1 MARARSFALGRKV
14 CSSKRFHYGG
24 RPTHDEVGAG
34 IDDDLVEALGVL
46 VESFN
51 GDVALSPFGRF
62 AVGAFLQGIVEKQ
75 IALATRFRAEPALAE
90 RAIRRPIFVAGLPRT
105 GTTLLHNL
113 LSQAPQTLAL
123 RTGNSPP
130 RRGNYS
136 SAFNAVR
143 NQVGSSRVAAMGER
157 EHARPQEVHPI
168 AAENNEEC
176 TLLLMNSLTNVGF
189 QLLAPLVRYDQW
201 LRQLSPARLTAV
213 YELHRRY
220 FAATLG
226 RSTAGTLASQSTG
239 PFRLAA
245 RIIRRLSRCASGP
258 HRAQSRSGRDLVV

>member
-1 MARARSFALGRKV
+1 MAPASSAPVSALPLPIRVTNWLGHGLSRWGVKI

-123 RTGNSPP
+123 RTW
-130 RRGNYS
+130 
-136 SAFNAVR
+136 
-143 NQVGSSRVAAMGER
+143 ET
-157 EHARPQEVHPI
+157 H
-168 AAENNEEC
+168 
-176 TLLLMNSLTNVGF
+176 
-189 QLLAPLVRYDQW
+189 
-201 LRQLSPARLTAV
+201 
-213 YELHRRY
+213 
-220 FAATLG
+220 
-226 RSTAGTLASQSTG
+226 
-239 PFRLAA
+239 RLAA
-245 RIIRRLSRCASGP
+245 AITHP
-258 HRAQSRSGRDLVV
+258 HSMP